1 MQTNLPIQVNTAGS
15 AGQRNAVNG
24 GANAGDGS
32 QFSAMLS
39 NEMERGAPAPAPAPA
54 PAKPQQASK
63 PQQANKPQEAAKP
76 AQPDDGAAKPTD
88 AGSTAADA
96 TANAQQADD
105 AGKADAG
112 DEDAS
117 DGAAAPADPASAML
131 ALMASLQKPADE
143 AADGKTAADAAGQ
156 AYDSLTGARGKRS
169 DAGQLAALQA
179 ALKSTA
185 KETGA
190 DGGKA
195 LATGAAKN
203 PALAAAGLGTDDKAG
218 AAVAAVAADTT
229 AAAGRDGAIDL
240 RALQGAVKADAQAQP
255 EVEFTLQQA
264 RDAALLAT
272 QKETATAAA
281 ALAPAQPAS
290 LAAVQAAA
298 ASEQLTA
305 RVGTT
310 AWENQVGQKVVY
322 MVGSE
327 EQTASLTLNPPDLG
341 PMQVVLSVSNDQ
353 TNVTFS
359 SNELEVRQALQ
370 DALPRLREMMDQSGI
385 TLGNATVNAGM
396 PDGSQARDQSAR
408 NDGGFGRGNR
418 GNNGGGRDDGVT
430 VGEATVRPARVA
442 TGSRG
447 AVDTFA

>member
-1 MQTNLPIQVNTAGS
+1 MQTNLPIQLNTTGS

-24 GANAGDGS
+24 GANASDGG
-32 QFSAMLS
+32 QFGAMLS
-39 NEMERGAPAPAPAPA
+39 NEMERNAPAPA

-63 PQQANKPQEAAKP
+63 PQEAAKP
-76 AQPDDGAAKPTD
+76 AQPDDAKPAD
-88 AGSTAADA
+88 SQAGAADA
-96 TANAQQADD
+96 ANHAQQADD
-105 AGKADAG
+105 AGKADAA
-112 DEDAS
+112 DQADAQGEEAA
-117 DGAAAPADPASAML
+117 DGSAAPTDPASAML

-143 AADGKTAADAAGQ
+143 AATGKAAATTDAPSQ
-156 AYDSLTGARGKRS
+156 AWDALNGARGKRS

-190 DGGKA
+190 DGGKTFA
-195 LATGAAKN
+195 ATGTPKN
-203 PALAAAGLGTDDKAG
+203 PALAAAGAALGADDKAG
-218 AAVAAVAADTT
+218 AGAAVTG
-229 AAAGRDGAIDL
+229 AGTGKDGPIDL
-240 RALQGAVKADAQAQP
+240 RALQGVAKAEGQAQP

-264 RDAALLAT
+264 RDAALLAA
-272 QKETATAAA
+272 QKEAAPAAA

-290 LAAVQAAA
+290 LAAVQAAAA

-341 PMQVVLSVSNDQ
+341 PLQVVLSVSNDQ

-385 TLGNATVNAGM
+385 ALGNATVNAGM
-396 PDGSQARDQSAR
+396 PDGSQARDQAAR
-408 NDGGFGRGNR
+408 NDGGFGRRNGSGR
-418 GNNGGGRDDGVT
+418 GNNGRDDGAI
-430 VGEATVRPARVA
+430 VGETTVRPARAVA
-442 TGSRG
+442 GGARG